1 MTTETLFV
9 SRYER
14 RVKLAQDVVQ
24 TQTSLDDKAA
34 FELAVQLV
42 HVLDTVPEKTR

>member
-1 MTTETLFV
+1 MTLETPFV

-24 TQTSLDDKAA
+24 SRTTLDDNAA

-42 HVLDTVPEKTR
+42 HALDTVPEKTR

>member
-1 MTTETLFV
+1 MTLETLFV

-24 TQTSLDDKAA
+24 SRTTLDDKAA
-34 FELAVQLV
+34 FELAVHLV
-42 HVLDTVPEKTR
+42 HALDTVPEKTR

>member
-1 MTTETLFV
+1 MTPENSFV

-14 RVKLAQDVVQ
+14 RVKIAQDVVQ
-24 TQTSLDDKAA
+24 NRTALDDKAA
-34 FELAVQLV
+34 FELAVHLV

>member
-1 MTTETLFV
+1 MTRETPYI

-14 RVKLAQDVVQ
+14 RVKLAQDAVQ
-24 TQTSLDDKAA
+24 SRTTLDDKAA
-34 FELAVQLV
+34 FDLAVHLV